1 MQARAVAVEELVES
15 GTLDELRGDS
25 TKHSTVRLAQLQ
37 TSSQVD
43 QELARLKGEIGS
55 GCAAERARAVIVRL
69 MGEGQYQVSDELRE
83 RLALDEE
90 AMAALADEDEG
101 ELDAKLDEM
110 AALVRS
116 EGERLPDEDL
126 SPSDAVIPPSDL
138 TLEETRQLFSED
150 GLIPDLPAP

>member
-1 MQARAVAVEELVES
+1 M
-15 GTLDELRGDS
+15 
-25 TKHSTVRLAQLQ
+25 
-37 TSSQVD
+37 
-43 QELARLKGEIGS
+43 
-55 GCAAERARAVIVRL
+55 IVRL

-83 RLALDEE
+83 RLEALDDE
-90 AMAALADEDEG
+90 AMAALDAEDED

-110 AALVRS
+110 SVLVRQ

-138 TLEETRQLFSED
+138 TLEETRQLFSDE